1 MKRIAALVGC
11 ALAIILGAVGCALAP
26 ATPTAVLAWLAVLSC
41 GYIGGLLLT
50 ATGKRSRA
58 TFLLMVAIAVIA
70 RGILITAPAV
80 LEDDVNRYLWD
91 GAVTRSGVNP
101 FRFTPQTVYDARVGR
116 VLNVSEDDVK
126 TLNQLAV
133 LSRTPRLDNA
143 FLGINYPSVPT
154 IYPPVTQLVFASG
167 AAIAPG
173 SVTML
178 KLIMVGFDLSCALA
192 LWLIMVR
199 LKRPRRWLLVYL
211 WNPAI
216 ILAFSGSAHMDSIP
230 LCLLLFAIAAA
241 LSKRRIASGILL
253 GAAASAKLFPLLA
266 WPALRHRLGKSGTVS
281 AALTLALSYL
291 LFWIGPQMFDGLR
304 TFATRWQ
311 INAPIFG
318 PLAWIVGDRPAR
330 IAIALVIVAITLV
343 VGANRHKQ
351 DPPAAMIAAIA
362 IALSALV
369 LASPAVNPWYV
380 AWLVPFAALGPRLW
394 PALAAVSVTVLMSYW
409 RFVDPGSSGELPW
422 QLIAIQFTI
431 PAVIAIWIISQ
442 PTDIINFHK
451 NAVTKSVDVA

>member
-1 MKRIAALVGC
+1 MKRIVALVGC
-11 ALAIILGAVGCALAP
+11 SLAILLGALGCALAP
-26 ATPTAVLAWLAVLSC
+26 AAPTAVLAWLAVLSC
-41 GYIGGLLLT
+41 GYLGGLFLI
-50 ATGKRSRA
+50 ATSHHSRA
-58 TFLLMVAIAVIA
+58 TFLFTVATAVIA

-80 LEDDVNRYLWD
+80 LEDDVNRYMWD
-91 GAVTRSGVNP
+91 GAVTRAGINP
-101 FRFTPQTVYDARVGR
+101 FRFAPQTVYDARIGR
-116 VLNVSEDDVK
+116 VLNLGEDDSK
-126 TLNQLAV
+126 ALNQLAT
-133 LSRTPRLDNA
+133 LSRTPRLDHA

-173 SVTML
+173 SVIVL
-178 KLIMVGFDLSCALA
+178 KLIIVGFDLGCALA

-216 ILAFSGSAHMDSIP
+216 IFSFAGSAHMDSIP
-230 LCLLLFAIAAA
+230 LCLLLFAIAAV
-241 LSKRRIASGILL
+241 LSRRPITSGILL

-266 WPALRHRLGKSGTVS
+266 WPALRSRLGKSGTI
-281 AALTLALSYL
+281 AAGLTVTLSYL
-291 LFWIGPQMFDGLR
+291 LFWIGPHMFDGLR

-318 PLAWIVGDRPAR
+318 PLAWVVGDRPAR
-330 IAIALVIVAITLV
+330 ITIAIAIIVITFVVA
-343 VGANRHKQ
+343 ANRPKQ
-351 DPPAAMIAAIA
+351 PPPVMIAAIA

-394 PALAAVSVTVLMSYW
+394 PALVAVSITVLMSYW
-409 RFVDPGSSGELPW
+409 RFVDPDSSTGLPW
-422 QLIAIQFTI
+422 QLIAVQFTI
-431 PAVIAIWIISQ
+431 PTLIAIWLMVQ
-442 PTDIINFHK
+442 PSNIFNFHK
-451 NAVTKSVDVA
+451 NAVTKSADVA